1 MSLDEN
7 RELVRRFNEEVW
19 GKGRVDLVDEL
30 FAPDYVDHYTPP
42 GLPAGEAGGPTGR
55 DGIRYDVERV
65 RAAFPDL
72 QITTDDIICE
82 GDRAALR
89 WSGRGIYRGGMPGIT
104 AHGAEVTMSG
114 MHFYRILDGRI
125 AERWEEFDRLGL
137 MRQLGMPP
145 ADGS

>member
-1 MSLDEN
+1 MALDEN

-19 GKGRVDLVDEL
+19 GQGRVELIDQL

-42 GLPAGEAGGPTGR
+42 GGPPGR

-72 QITTDDIICE
+72 EITTDDIVCE

-89 WSGRGIYRGGMPGIT
+89 WSGRGTYRGGIPGIDAVGT
-104 AHGAEVTMSG
+104 EVTMSG
-114 MHFYRILDGRI
+114 MHFYRIRDGRI

-137 MRQLGMPP
+137 MRQLGVLPP
-145 ADGS
+145 APAS